1 MTKLPIE
8 IGECMRTIKIEN
20 SENYSEY
27 LTMAHKKDLI
37 QHLVDKYCIE
47 IIDNIV
53 SLEVTGGKNY
63 TQHLLCRILQDNIF
77 RFKKDTYIIIYFEK
91 KINVKLY
98 EIYNNKTFKILF
110 IEDKE
115 KQKDL
120 DINLKFFE
128 EQQYLFLKK
137 TIPYSSKEINIE
149 IEKNGQVLLKYN
161 RILSYDDIQQDPTII
176 NQVFEVLGITIEL

>member
-1 MTKLPIE
+1 M
-8 IGECMRTIKIEN
+8 
-20 SENYSEY
+20 
-27 LTMAHKKDLI
+27 
-37 QHLVDKYCIE
+37 
-47 IIDNIV
+47 
-53 SLEVTGGKNY
+53 
-63 TQHLLCRILQDNIF
+63 
-77 RFKKDTYIIIYFEK
+77 
-91 KINVKLY
+91 Y

-110 IEDKE
+110 IEHKE

-128 EQQYLFLKK
+128 EHQYSFLNK

-176 NQVFEVLGITIEL
+176 DQVFEALGITIEL